1 MDLSIFLQP
10 YELTEALSSLGQSSR
25 MVKQFSSYSGDPESL
40 MGVSIAIVGVCDDR
54 GQREA
59 VGTNRAPDLVRH
71 ELYSLFQH
79 EIPVKWMDMGN
90 ILPGATINDTYFA
103 VKEVCQELIKRD
115 IVPIIIGGGQDI
127 TVGNYLAYESLE
139 QTVNLVT
146 VDYRLDFGQSAKEQ
160 NHLNYLNRVILHKP
174 NYLFNYTN
182 LAHQRY
188 LTEPELIQ
196 LMQKMYFDNVRLGEI
211 QSALSSAEPA
221 IRNADIVSID
231 MSSIRKSEAPG
242 TAYPGPNGLFGH
254 EAAQLCRYAGMSDK
268 LTSFGLYEIAP
279 DKEDGNST
287 VMLAAQMIWCF
298 MEGYSHRKGDYPKA
312 DISEYTKYIVP
323 FLNEGHEL
331 VFYKSARS
339 DRWWLEIPYASPSG
353 GMNYERHHIVPCS
366 YENYL
371 QATREEIPDLWW
383 RTYQKLT

>member
-1 MDLSIFLQP
+1 MDLTIFLQP
-10 YELTEALSSLGQSSR
+10 YEPSEELTSLVQSSR
-25 MVKQFSSYSGDPESL
+25 LIKQFSSYSGDSESL
-40 MGVSIAIVGVCDDR
+40 IGISIAIIGVCDDR
-54 GQREA
+54 GHRTTL
-59 VGTNRAPDLVRH
+59 GSNKAPDLVRH

-79 EIPVKWMDMGN
+79 ESTVKWIDMGN
-90 ILPGATINDTYFA
+90 ILPGATIEDTYFA

-115 IVPIIIGGGQDI
+115 IVPVIIGGSQDI
-127 TVGNYLAYESLE
+127 TVGNYLAYETLE

-146 VDYRLDFGQSAKEQ
+146 IDYRLDFGQSAKEHS
-160 NHLNYLNRVILHKP
+160 HLNYLNRIILHKP

-182 LAHQRY
+182 LGHQRY

-196 LMQKMYFDNVRLGEI
+196 LMQKMYFDSIRLGEI
-211 QSALSSAEPA
+211 QSAMASTEPA
-221 IRNADIVSID
+221 IRNADIVSFD

-242 TAYPGPNGLFGH
+242 TAYPGPNGFFGH

-268 LTSFGLYEIAP
+268 LTSFGLYEISA
-279 DKEDGNST
+279 DNDGGNTTS
-287 VMLAAQMIWCF
+287 MLAAQMIWCF

-331 VFYKSARS
+331 VFYKSGRS
-339 DRWWLEIPYASPSG
+339 DRWWLEVPYASQSG
-353 GMNYERHHIVPCS
+353 GMNYERHHVVPCS